1 MQEFVVP
8 EMIRI
13 RLEDVVLKIKFL
25 GLGDVST
32 FLGKVMDKPRPES
45 VTRAVA
51 TLAKIGA
58 LTANDELTPLGY
70 RLANLP
76 MNPQIGKM
84 VLMGMILR
92 CLDPILTL
100 AATMDMG
107 KDPFHIK
114 VVKYKLSFVSAVWFF
129 ISPNWRLQS
138 F

>member
-25 GLGDVST
+25 GLGDVSS
-32 FLGKVMDKPRPES
+32 FLGKVMDNPKPES

-51 TLAKIGA
+51 TLVKIGA

-84 VLMGMILR
+84 VLMGLILR
-92 CLDPILTL
+92 CFDPILTL

-114 VVKYKLSFVSAVWFF
+114 VVKYL
-129 ISPNWRLQS
+129 
-138 F
+138 